1 MGKRGN
7 GEGSI
12 YYSEKLKRW
21 IGQYTYEGKRK
32 SLYGK
37 TRSEVKDKLN
47 RELIKIAD
55 NRYVDKS
62 NYTLIDIIDMN
73 IEEQF
78 KSNKIAQTTY
88 NRKLET
94 KKIIENNNIANIS
107 IQKITPVMINEFL
120 LSISNYSNSVIT
132 KVSQM
137 IRLAFDK
144 ALILNIVTNNP
155 YNVKRL
161 INIPKSSKQ
170 DKKID
175 ALTVDEQKLFVQE
188 LEKNYDEYTNILY
201 IALYTGMR
209 IGEILALSP
218 DDIDLKNNLIHI
230 NKTLTKDADDKY
242 IIGST
247 TKTYAGTRYIPITDL
262 TENILSEACIRQNKL
277 LFNYNDKIIA
287 PNTINSHFKRICK
300 NADIR
305 VKTTKIIKSNKK
317 EINLKSSEVNTHML
331 RHTFATRCIESGMNA
346 TVLSKLLGHADIETT
361 LNTYTSVFNKF
372 KDNEIEKYLTYLKS
386 TDII

>member
-361 LNTYTSVFNKF
+361 LNTYKSVFNKF